1 MEKLDLS
8 SEIEI
13 LNYDELSQIENKLI
27 ERAQAV
33 SQTAYAPY
41 SNFHVGSAIL
51 LQSGEILQ
59 SSNQENAS
67 FPVGICAE
75 RLVLGYAGAN
85 FPDSAPVMLA
95 VVAQRAG
102 EENWAGVSPCGVCRQ
117 TINEAEVRFG
127 IEIIMLFLRP
137 DGRVY
142 RAKGISSL
150 LPLKFDDLKS

>member
-1 MEKLDLS
+1 MEKVNLS

-13 LNYDELSQIENKLI
+13 LNWEELSEIEHLLI
-27 ERAQAV
+27 VRAQEI
-33 SQTAYAPY
+33 SKTAYAPY
-41 SNFHVGSAIL
+41 SNFHVGSAVL

-102 EENWAGVSPCGVCRQ
+102 ELAWAGVSPCGVCRQ
-117 TINEAEVRFG
+117 TINQAEVRFG
-127 IEIIMLFLRP
+127 LEIVMLFLRP

>member
-1 MEKLDLS
+1 MEKVNLS

-13 LNYDELSQIENKLI
+13 LNWEELSEIEHLLI
-27 ERAQAV
+27 VRAQEI
-33 SQTAYAPY
+33 SKTAYAPY

-102 EENWAGVSPCGVCRQ
+102 ELAWAGVSPCGVCRQ

-127 IEIIMLFLRP
+127 LEIVMLFLRP

>member
-1 MEKLDLS
+1 MEKVNLS
-8 SEIEI
+8 SEVEI
-13 LNYDELSQIENKLI
+13 LEFGELSPMEKTLVQK
-27 ERAQAV
+27 AQEISKV
-33 SQTAYAPY
+33 AYAPY
-41 SNFHVGSAIL
+41 SHFHVGAAIL
-51 LQSGEILQ
+51 LQTGDILQ

-67 FPVGICAE
+67 FPTGICAE

-102 EENWAGVSPCGVCRQ
+102 EQTWAGVSPCGVCLQ
-117 TINEAEVRFG
+117 TINEVEIRFG
-127 IEIIMLFLRP
+127 VSITLIFLRP

-150 LPLKFDDLKS
+150 LPLKFDDLTS